1 MMEVKIKNQKT
12 QKSVPKRKLKFETF
26 GNCLNK
32 TNYLEKNEINIGSI
46 EKDHKDFIKTI
57 N

>member
-1 MMEVKIKNQKT
+1 MMEVNIKNQKT
-12 QKSVPKRKLKFETF
+12 QKSVLKRKLKFETF

-32 TNYLEKNEINIGSI
+32 TNYLEKNVINVGSI
-46 EKDHKDFIKTI
+46 EKDHKDSIKTI

>member
-1 MMEVKIKNQKT
+1 MEVNIKNQKT
-12 QKSVPKRKLKFETF
+12 QKSVLKRKLKFETF